1 MRGTVACC
9 AASRGAD
16 QDETKADGVQ
26 VSVRGIKG
34 PTSGRSMVCVAYGRS
49 GAVRYDLFRDL
60 LCSGEHDLK
69 WG

>member
-1 MRGTVACC
+1 M
-9 AASRGAD
+9 ASRGAD

-49 GAVRYDLFRDL
+49 GTVRY
-60 LCSGEHDLK
+60 
-69 WG
+69 